1 VSDAYV
7 HEPLDPAELRWLCD
21 PERFEFQMTTGVEPT
36 EEVIGQEPAL
46 EALRFGLEID
56 APGQNIFVRG
66 LSGTGRSTMIRRLL
80 TAIHPPCTK
89 SPDRAYVYNFS
100 QPESPRLLTL
110 PTGTAELF
118 QRRIEGLIAFIRDG
132 LAPALSSDLI
142 KSRINEIEK
151 QMATEAEQLTGPFQ
165 AELSAAGL
173 GTMPVQI
180 GNATRQVIV
189 PLVDGEP
196 APPERMEALLN
207 EGRISETDMQAI
219 REQAEAFAE
228 RMGAISEEIQQIQR
242 RRAEAIQQ
250 LIEGEAREVLDRV
263 VARIRQEFPAP
274 EVNRFLDQ
282 VLEDLVSKRLQ
293 HLDKAV
299 QFTPLY
305 MVNVVI
311 AHEKDEPCAIV
322 VENAPSIPSLA
333 GSIDGSMEPEG
344 QTQPPQLLIRA
355 GSLLRAD
362 GGFLILEARD
372 VLSEPGAWRVLI
384 RTLRSGQLELVSPD
398 LPMPWRMP
406 MLRPEGIPIKVKVIL
421 LGDPGVYPL
430 LDAMDPDFPNLFK
443 VLADFDSIIER
454 DDNGLLSYA
463 RVLARI
469 CRDESLL
476 PFDRTAVAA
485 LCEHGARIA
494 ARRGKLTVRF
504 GRLAD
509 LAREASFL
517 ATKAE
522 LDHVS
527 GEQVE
532 QAVRRSK
539 RRADLP
545 SRRFLTFIADGTIRI
560 ETRGTAVGQIHGLA
574 VVSSGPLSYG
584 FPTRITATIG
594 PGTAGTI
601 NIEREAELS
610 GSIHTKGFYIL
621 GGLLRYLLRTSH
633 PLAFDAS
640 IAFEQSYGGIDGD
653 SASGAEMCCLLSA
666 LTDMP
671 LRQELA
677 MTGAIDQ
684 VGNVL
689 PIGAVNEKIEGFFDV
704 CEASGLTGTQG
715 VIIPAANAGDLM
727 LRRDIVDACGS
738 GLFCVHAVST
748 IHEALGLFTGI
759 EPGHRDA
766 EGNYPEASVLHR
778 AVERARQYWE
788 MAVARSEP
796 AG

>member
-1 VSDAYV
+1 VSEGYD
-7 HEPLDPAELRWLCD
+7 HEPLGTAELRWICD
-21 PERFEFQMTTGVEPT
+21 PERFEFQTTAEVEPT

-46 EALRFGLEID
+46 EALRFGLETD

-66 LSGTGRSTMIRRLL
+66 LIGTGRSTMIRRLL
-80 TAIHPPCTK
+80 AAIHPPSTE
-89 SPDRAYVYNFS
+89 SPDRVYVYNFS
-100 QPESPRLLTL
+100 HPESPRLLTV
-110 PTGTAELF
+110 PSATGELF
-118 QRRIEGLIAFIRDG
+118 QRRIEELTEFISAG

-142 KSRINEIEK
+142 KSRMNEIEK
-151 QMATEAEQLTGPFQ
+151 RMASEVEQLTAPFE
-165 AELSAAGL
+165 AELRAASLAMMTVQL
-173 GTMPVQI
+173 GTT
-180 GNATRQVIV
+180 TRQVIV

-196 APPERMEALLN
+196 APPERLEALRI
-207 EGRISETDMQAI
+207 EGRISDADLQAI
-219 REQAEAFAE
+219 RDQTEAFAE

-242 RRAEAIQQ
+242 RRAEAIQRV
-250 LIEGEAREVLDRV
+250 IEGEARELLSRV
-263 VARIRQEFPAP
+263 VRLIRQEFPTP
-274 EVNRFLDQ
+274 EVGSFLDQ
-282 VLEDLVSKRLQ
+282 VLEDLLTKRLQ
-293 HLDKAV
+293 HLEQAA
-299 QFTPLY
+299 QFTQLY
-305 MVNVVI
+305 LVNVVL

-322 VENAPSIPSLA
+322 VENAPSLPSLV
-333 GSIDGSMEPEG
+333 GTIDWAMAPEG
-344 QTQPPQLLIRA
+344 QTQPPQLLIRG

-384 RTLRSGQLELVSPD
+384 RTLRNRHLEFVPAD
-398 LPMPWRMP
+398 LSLPWRMP
-406 MLRPEGIPIKVKVIL
+406 MLRPEGIPINVKVIL

-430 LDAMDPDFPNLFK
+430 LDAMDPDFTNLFK
-443 VLADFDSIIER
+443 VLADFDNVIAR
-454 DDNGLLSYA
+454 DDSGLRSYA

-469 CRDESLL
+469 CRDESLP
-476 PFDRTAVAA
+476 PFDRAAVAA

-494 ARRGKLTVRF
+494 AQSGKLTVRF

-509 LAREASFL
+509 LAREAAFL
-517 ATKAE
+517 ASKAE
-522 LDHVS
+522 LDHVA
-527 GEQVE
+527 GEHVE

-545 SRRFLTFIADGTIRI
+545 SRRFRELISDGTIRI

-574 VVSSGPLSYG
+574 VVHSGPVSYG

-594 PGTAGTI
+594 PGTAGAI

-666 LTDMP
+666 LTDLP
-671 LRQELA
+671 LRQDFA

-704 CEASGLTGTQG
+704 CAAPGLSGTQG

-727 LRRDIVDACGS
+727 LRRDVVEACAAGQ
-738 GLFCVHAVST
+738 FHVHAVST

-759 EPGHRDA
+759 EPGQRDA
-766 EGNYPEASVLHR
+766 EGKYPEVSVLHR

-788 MAVARSEP
+788 MAVARNGP
-796 AG
+796 TR